1 MGSIFRI
8 AKAELIKMFKR
19 PTVYIMAFILA
30 GAICG
35 SLFLFSPSKKEDT
48 SVNMG
53 VVTASTTINTYSEKF
68 KNDPTY
74 KSKFDESTT
83 LAEAEILF
91 FQKINEHL
99 LTLDTN
105 YKNLIESINPISS
118 TAETSVADTQCT
130 TLCSNFSNYID
141 AFKKANLVSNN
152 SLENQPDFVQ
162 DYYNSTLHT
171 NTVNELEKLN
181 TNISALNTTTVVT
194 YLKNVGNYNNLLSII
209 DTSYE
214 TARNPTT
221 AFLKYNIKNIE
232 DILTGFYEA
241 VGLGANG
248 TTTANS
254 KRRTLVDNVQK
265 YKIYVSN
272 IIEYNNH
279 TFAVIKDSDYKVFK
293 NNIDTFI
300 NAIEIKDGDPNL
312 SQNQIVMT
320 KIKNA
325 NYVKTISEVID
336 QISMLDC
343 DNELLS
349 DLSSTIEEIKK
360 RTEKKYNE
368 ITSFASTNGSSKD
381 LNKLSEFNDL
391 ISEYKAM
398 QVSLKNY
405 VYYSVQNDTLK
416 SFSNAEVQ
424 KFYGDEYLNVYN
436 SYQIKEQITQYKY
449 YIDNDIYSFE
459 LGNVFAFNMNSTNE
473 TTGFDFMYF
482 ALEIATVI
490 IIVFSIFTAASVFA
504 AEHDSGTIKLLLIR
518 PFKRHKIVTGKLLA
532 TLFFSTIFLIFS
544 TIVSAIIG
552 FTVYPV
558 EQLTPILAVFNAT
571 TAFKFN
577 PIVLISIYIVFTLL
591 EIIFYVI
598 LSSALCTLF
607 KSYAG
612 AVTGSFVAYFVTI
625 AMNIGFG
632 KQLWYSY
639 SPFVNVNLFKYF
651 GNGFLSNPNSSLSS
665 FFNTPMLG
673 NMNYFVSLGISTGL
687 VAILLAITY
696 IVFKRRDY

>member
-53 VVTASTTINTYSEKF
+53 VVTASTTINTYLEKF
-68 KNDPTY
+68 NNDPTY
-74 KSKFDESTT
+74 KSKFDESTD
-83 LAEAEILF
+83 LAKSEILF

-105 YKNLIESINPISS
+105 YKNLIESINTIAS
-118 TAETSVADTQCT
+118 TAETSVNATQCD
-130 TLCSNFSNYID
+130 TLRSNFSNYIE
-141 AFKKANLVSNN
+141 AFRNANLVSDN
-152 SLENQPDFVQ
+152 SLEDQPNFVQ
-162 DYYNSTLHT
+162 DYYNSTLYA
-171 NTVNELEKLN
+171 NTVNELEKLK
-181 TNISALNTTTVVT
+181 TNISVLNGTTIVT
-194 YLKNVGNYNNLLSII
+194 YLKNVGNYNSLLSII

-214 TARNPTT
+214 TAKNPTT

-349 DLSSTIEEIKK
+349 TLSSTIEEIKE

-651 GNGFLSNPNSSLSS
+651 GNGFLSNPNSSLST